1 METFICFFF
10 FVAVERKRG
19 NEAGRR
25 LSVRRQGRSRPIFIS
40 SFLSKN
46 WSLIY
51 LNNNKVAFIS
61 DIVRAIRI
69 TARRGSSTF
78 FEHRDAPFDFSS
90 IFFYLFTTPSSTTRD
105 HSIPILSSS
114 TRYQSLKREYR
125 SVLSKIFRKL
135 RSSVL
140 FPFSVR
146 GEKRKKLNNRRSRWP
161 TTI

>member
-1 METFICFFF
+1 METFIRFIFL

-78 FEHRDAPFDFSS
+78 LEHREAPFDFSS
-90 IFFYLFTTPSSTTRD
+90 IFYLFTTSSSTIRD
-105 HSIPILSSS
+105 HPIPILSSF

-125 SVLSKIFRKL
+125 SVLSKISRKL

-140 FPFSVR
+140 FPLPVR
-146 GEKRKKLNNRRSRWP
+146 REKRKKLNNRRSRWP